1 MPTREYP
8 IKPDDQPDLG
18 EIKINHAVIAGIV
31 RLAALEVKGVAGVGG
46 GLVDGISELF
56 SKREADSRGVKIVE
70 NSDGSYAIEMRLV
83 VLYGAE
89 IGRTAYDV
97 QVAVRK
103 QVLGM
108 TGKEVS
114 KVDVI
119 IEGVRLPTAAG
130 AGGQSDRSDEL
141 WPEIPVTD

>member
-1 MPTREYP
+1 MPTTEYP
-8 IKPDDQPDLG
+8 TKPDDQPELG
-18 EIKINHAVIAGIV
+18 VIKINHTVIAGIV
-31 RLAALEVKGVAGVGG
+31 RLAALEVKGVGGVGG

-56 SKREADSRGVKIVE
+56 SKREADSRGVKIIE
-70 NSDGSYAIEMRLV
+70 NSDGSYAIEIRLV

-89 IGRTAYDV
+89 IGRTDYDV

-103 QVLGM
+103 QVMGM

-119 IEGVRLPTAAG
+119 IEGVRLSTAVG
-130 AGGQSDRSDEL
+130 AGGPSDKGDEL
-141 WPEIPVTD
+141 WPEIPATE

>member
-1 MPTREYP
+1 MPITEYSS
-8 IKPDDQPDLG
+8 KPDDQPELG
-18 EIKINHAVIAGIV
+18 VIKINHTVIAGIV
-31 RLAALEVKGVAGVGG
+31 RLAALEVKGVGGVGG

-56 SKREADSRGVKIVE
+56 SKREADSRGVKIIE
-70 NSDGSYAIEMRLV
+70 NSDGSYAIEIRLV
-83 VLYGAE
+83 VLYGTE

-103 QVLGM
+103 QVMGM

-119 IEGVRLPTAAG
+119 IEGVRLPTAAR
-130 AGGQSDRSDEL
+130 AGGQSDKADEL
-141 WPEIPVTD
+141 WPEIPATD

>member
-1 MPTREYP
+1 MPITEYSS
-8 IKPDDQPDLG
+8 KPDDQPELG
-18 EIKINHAVIAGIV
+18 VIKINHTVIAGIV
-31 RLAALEVKGVAGVGG
+31 RLAALEVKGVGGVGG

-56 SKREADSRGVKIVE
+56 SKREADSRGVKIIE
-70 NSDGSYAIEMRLV
+70 NSDGSYAIEIRLV
-83 VLYGAE
+83 VIFGTE

-103 QVLGM
+103 QVMGM

-130 AGGQSDRSDEL
+130 AGGPSEKAEEL
-141 WPEIPVTD
+141 WPEIPATD